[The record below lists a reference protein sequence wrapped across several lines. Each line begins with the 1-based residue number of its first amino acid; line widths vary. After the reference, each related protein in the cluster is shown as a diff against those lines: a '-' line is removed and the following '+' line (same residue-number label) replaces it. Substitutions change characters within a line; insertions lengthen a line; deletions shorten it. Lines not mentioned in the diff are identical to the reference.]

1 VSAPVPRRRLEIIPA
16 GGVALPLLRSL
27 AAAVDAALS
36 TGHVIAPA
44 LDPSAARGDDGTVDS
59 TRLLDAV
66 LALAPDG
73 DGGGGGWRLAVTDAA
88 LRNVEGEP
96 VFGEAAVGG
105 GCAVVGL
112 GALDAG
118 NDCGETSLVDRAA
131 KTAVHELA
139 HAAGLEHCADPT
151 CVMYPSRRIADTD
164 RKAIGFCARCADD
177 FRHATLDAARS

>member
-1 VSAPVPRRRLEIIPA
+1 VTAPVPRRRLEIIPA
-16 GGVALPLLRSL
+16 GGVALADLEAI

-36 TGHVIAPA
+36 MEHVVAPA
-44 LDPSAARGDDGTVDS
+44 LDPSAAAVEEGTVDS

-66 LALAPDG
+66 LALAADG
-73 DGGGGGWRLAVTDAA
+73 DGGGGWRLAVTDAA
-88 LRNVEGEP
+88 LRNAEGAP

-118 NDCGETSLVDRAA
+118 KHCGETTLVDRAA

-164 RKAIGFCARCADD
+164 RKAIGFCARCGRD